1 MFSISK
7 KVLYP
12 AALVLIVISLFAA
25 FQAQSKQADSAPEF
39 SSVQKSS
46 QTASTLEV
54 TSDPKSA
61 QAAPTL
67 EVSVGP
73 ARQECYGPF
82 QRMCLVVDGRQFYHE
97 IDGFTHE
104 PGYEY
109 VLRIEEYDAYPGQ
122 AVIPQDT
129 PGRSGYRLIEEVSKV
144 SVSGEVIEATVA
156 PARVTCPG
164 SEELCLLVNGVPRRG
179 AISGFEFRGG
189 YDYLIRYENYSDG
202 TRRLLEVVSQTPAQG
217 SVVEITVDAGRV
229 DCRENVPISDACIVV
244 NDQPYYGNIEN
255 FARRHE
261 YEYILRVER
270 YDLMPG
276 VSDPPP
282 ETSKYGYLLLEVL
295 SEDLVLDY

>member
-7 KVLYP
+7 KALYP
-12 AALVLIVISLFAA
+12 AAVVLILIALFAA
-25 FQAQSKQADSAPEF
+25 FQAQSDQADSAPEF

-46 QTASTLEV
+46 QTGS
-54 TSDPKSA
+54 
-61 QAAPTL
+61 TL

-82 QRMCLVVDGRQFYHE
+82 RRMCLVVDGRQFYHE
-97 IDGFTHE
+97 IKGFTHE

-129 PGRSGYRLIEEVSKV
+129 PGRSGYRLIEEVSRARA
-144 SVSGEVIEATVA
+144 SGEVIEATVA
-156 PARVTCPG
+156 PARVTCPK
-164 SEELCLLVNGVPRRG
+164 SDELCLLVNGVPQRG

-189 YDYLIRYENYSDG
+189 YDYLIRYESYSDG
-202 TRRLLEVVSQTPAQG
+202 SRRLLEVVSQTPAQG
-217 SVVEITVDAGRV
+217 PEIEITVDAGRV
-229 DCRENVPISDACIVV
+229 QCRENAPITAACIVV

-255 FARRHE
+255 FERGHE
-261 YEYILRVER
+261 YEYILSVER

-295 SEDLVLDY
+295 SEKDVLDY

>member
-7 KVLYP
+7 KVVFP
-12 AALVLIVISLFAA
+12 AFVVWILISLFAA
-25 FQAQSKQADSAPEF
+25 CQALPGQVDSAPEI
-39 SSVQKSS
+39 SSGRKSD
-46 QTASTLEV
+46 QAA
-54 TSDPKSA
+54 SA
-61 QAAPTL
+61 Q

-73 ARQECYGPF
+73 ARQHCYGPF
-82 QRMCLVVDGRQFYHE
+82 PRMCLVVDGRQFYHE
-97 IDGFTHE
+97 IKGFTHE

-122 AVIPQDT
+122 EVIPQDT
-129 PGRSGYRLIEEVSKV
+129 PGRYGYRLVEEVSKV
-144 SVSGEVIEATVA
+144 KAAGEIIEAKVA

-164 SEELCLLVNGVPRRG
+164 SEELCLLVDGVPQGG

-189 YDYLIRYENYSDG
+189 YDYLIRYESYPDG
-202 TRRLLEVVSQTPAQG
+202 SRRLLEVLSQTPAEG

-244 NDQPYYGNIEN
+244 NDQPYYGNIEG
-255 FARRHE
+255 FERGHE
-261 YEYILRVER
+261 FEYRLRVER

-295 SEDLVLDY
+295 SEEIVFRPLDSN